1 MTLRS
6 LSRAA
11 LAAGLLAA
19 PAALSCQT
27 PAALPARD
35 RPLHADGA
43 PAFAVGSGE
52 PVDAAFDAS
61 ENLYVLDQR
70 ARAVAVY
77 DRTGRPLR
85 QVGGPGSLSAPV
97 ALAVTTGGAVV
108 VLDVARGLVVFG
120 ADGRM
125 SGTFAVA
132 GLDPH
137 HTRGVLYAHPERG
150 VVVGAR
156 PAAADATPRGHPLRT
171 STALVWNRLDGT
183 PARELR
189 IARAQ
194 AAATLTQMQ
203 SDGAGGGM
211 RVTTLIRAVFSPDVR
226 WAVLPDG
233 RVAVAESE
241 EYRVGIA
248 GGTGQPRVLTR
259 PLRPR
264 AVSAADR
271 ERFQARRA
279 PAPGGGRPASGSIT
293 MAGSAPFAS
302 VMPVI
307 QRLAADPAGRLWIQ
321 RAGPVW
327 GQHGPID
334 VVRADGTYLGTLPAG
349 PMPVAFSRGGLAAY
363 VDGARVRVQRL
374 PTALHAAQR

>member
-1 MTLRS
+1 MTIHSVALTG
-6 LSRAA
+6 
-11 LAAGLLAA
+11 LAAAILIA
-19 PAALSCQT
+19 PAAGYSQQ
-27 PAALPARD
+27 AALPAQD
-35 RPLHADGA
+35 RPLRADGA
-43 PAFAVGSGE
+43 PAFAVSAGE

-61 ENLYVLDQR
+61 ENLYVLDRR

-85 QVGGPGSLSAPV
+85 QVAGTGSLSAPV

-108 VLDVARGLVVFG
+108 VLDVERGLVVFG
-120 ADGRM
+120 ADGRV
-125 SGTFAVA
+125 SGTFPVA

-156 PAAADATPRGHPLRT
+156 PAGADETPRGHPLRT
-171 STALVWNRLDGT
+171 STALAWNRLDGT
-183 PARELR
+183 PSRELR

-194 AAATLTQMQ
+194 AAAAPAQMQ
-203 SDGAGGGM
+203 SGGVRM
-211 RVTTLIRAVFSPDVR
+211 TTLIRAVFSPDVR

-233 RVAVAESE
+233 RIAVAESE
-241 EYRVGIA
+241 EYRVTLA
-248 GGTGQPRVLTR
+248 GPTGQPRVFTR

-271 ERFQARRA
+271 ERFQASRA
-279 PAPGGGRPASGSIT
+279 PAAGAGRPAPPGSMT
-293 MAGSAPFAS
+293 MTGSAPFAS

-321 RAGPVW
+321 RAGSVW
-327 GQHGPID
+327 GQHGRID

-363 VDGARVRVQRL
+363 IDGARVRVQRL
-374 PTALHAAQR
+374 PAALPAQR